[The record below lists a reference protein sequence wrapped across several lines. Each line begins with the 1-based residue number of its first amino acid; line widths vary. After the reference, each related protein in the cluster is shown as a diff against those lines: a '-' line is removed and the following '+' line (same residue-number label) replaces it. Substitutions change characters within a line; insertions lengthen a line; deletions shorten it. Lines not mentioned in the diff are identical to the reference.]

1 MGRTFISTRFYVLSC
16 LVGVSLRGGDG
27 GGVGIA
33 GMRGD
38 GGDLIVNVDLG
49 SITV

>member
-16 LVGVSLRGGDG
+16 LVGVSLWDG
-27 GGVGIA
+27 GWVGIA
-33 GMRGD
+33 GMRGG
-38 GGDLIVNVDLG
+38 GGDLIANVDLG